1 MKKRRMFIALAAAA
15 CICAMDVSLWAKQE
29 AAPGVPVHMVVTI
42 EARRGK
48 DVPNVEQRD
57 IKVSENKTPRTV
69 TAFTP
74 LRAEHAGLQLMLL
87 IDDSSGSSFGTQ
99 ISEVQQW
106 IKALPPSTEI
116 AVGYMRN
123 GLANMV
129 QKFTTNLGAA
139 ANSIRLPLGAGGA
152 DVSPYDSLS
161 EAVKAWPKGDVER
174 REVVMISSGIEALGG
189 GLAPEN
195 QYVNKGIAD
204 AQRAGVIVFTIYNPS
219 AGHFGHTF
227 WRETIGQNLLSQ
239 LADETGGESYIR
251 TFGPPVSL
259 TPFLDEISVKLQH
272 QYLLTFLAR
281 PEKKAGLQPVNVSV
295 TADNAD
301 VAAPDKVYVK
311 ASM

>member
-1 MKKRRMFIALAAAA
+1 MVITAE
-15 CICAMDVSLWAKQE
+15 AK
-29 AAPGVPVHMVVTI
+29 
-42 EARRGK
+42 RGK
-48 DVPNVEQRD
+48 DIPKIEQRD
-57 IKVSENKTPRTV
+57 IKVLEDRTARTV
-69 TAFTP
+69 TELTS
-74 LRAEHAGLQLMLL
+74 LRGEGAGLQLMLL
-87 IDDSSGSSFGTQ
+87 IDDSSGSTFDTQ
-99 ISEVQQW
+99 INEIKQW
-106 IKALPPSTEI
+106 IRALPQPTEI

-123 GLANMV
+123 GMADMA
-129 QKFTTNLGAA
+129 QKFTTDLGAA

-161 EAVKAWPKGDVER
+161 EAVKAWPKGNVER

-195 QYVNKGIAD
+195 PYVNKGIAD
-204 AQRAGVIVFTIYNPS
+204 AQRAGVVVFTIYNPS
-219 AGHFGHTF
+219 VGHFGHTF

-259 TPFLDEISVKLQH
+259 TPFLDEISVKLQN
-272 QYLLTFLAR
+272 QYLLTFVAR
-281 PEKKAGLQPVNVSV
+281 PEKKAGLQPVKVRV

>member
-1 MKKRRMFIALAAAA
+1 
-15 CICAMDVSLWAKQE
+15 
-29 AAPGVPVHMVVTI
+29 MVVTI
-42 EARRGK
+42 EAKRGK
-48 DVPNVEQRD
+48 DIPNVEQRD
-57 IKVSENKTPRTV
+57 IKVSEQQTPRTV
-69 TAFTP
+69 TSFTP
-74 LRAEHAGLQLMLL
+74 LRADDAGLQLMLL
-87 IDDSSGSSFGTQ
+87 IDDSSGSSFDTQ
-99 ISEVQQW
+99 INEIKQW

-123 GLANMV
+123 GLANMA
-129 QKFTTNLGAA
+129 QKFTTDLGAA

-161 EAVKAWPKGDVER
+161 EAVKAWPKSNVER
-174 REVVMISSGIEALGG
+174 REVVMVSSGIEGLGG

-259 TPFLDEISVKLQH
+259 RPFLDEISIKLQH

-281 PEKKAGLQPVNVSV
+281 PEKKAGLQPVKVGV

-301 VAAPDKVYVK
+301 VAAPDRVYVK